1 MECPSCRADVS
12 ELAKFCSQCG
22 SALMLSCGSCGNSEA
37 LGSNFCGK
45 CGATL
50 VGDVFRSPELAPI
63 HPRAAPAERSHITV
77 MFCDLVGSTALSV
90 NLDVEDFGE
99 VISTY
104 HKRVAEIVPGFGGF
118 VSRRVGDGVLIYFGY
133 PNAHEDDPEQA
144 VRASLALIEGI
155 GRLGRPEP
163 LQIRVGIATG
173 LVVVGDLIG
182 SGNETEVLGE
192 VPNLA
197 ARLLALAEP
206 NTGVIAD
213 STRKQIGSVFAL
225 EDLGFKNLKGFTEP
239 QRAWRVLGENR
250 FKSRFEALR
259 SAETP
264 LVGRQEETELLL
276 RRWAQ
281 TRAGEGRVILFSGEA
296 GIGKSRLTV
305 AIRDLIGAEQYT
317 ELHYFCSPHHQDSA
331 LFPIINMLERAAG
344 FGREDTPAIRLDKLE
359 ALMAETSAPEQD
371 VALVADLL
379 LLPTARYEAVEPNP
393 RRRREETFEVLNRQL
408 TALARKKPVL
418 MIFED
423 LHWIDPTTRDLLDIF
438 IRRIERMPV
447 LLIATFRPDFAPLWA
462 DQPHVTVLTL
472 NRLNRFD
479 SEALVRLLALKT
491 KSLPNDLIGE
501 IVERGDGV
509 PLFLEEV
516 TKTVVDA
523 SPPRRGSSTTRPSL
537 SVPSTL
543 HASLMARLDRIGP
556 AAKEIA
562 QIGATIGREFSYELA
577 AKVAERSE
585 VEITETL
592 GRLVEAGLIFQRG
605 ELPQS
610 SFMFKHG
617 LLQDAA
623 YSTLLRDRRR
633 SLHARIAQAIEE
645 MFPEIVE
652 KQPEVVARHRTE
664 AGLGQEAAV
673 YWQRAGE
680 LALRRSA
687 GSEALKHFSN
697 ALRLLEE
704 MPDSA
709 ERWQQELDIRLGLGT
724 ALVSA
729 RGFRSAG
736 HEIVD
741 HYARAVTLGR
751 GLGDD
756 KKLFRAMWGN
766 WYTSLITG
774 HTEQALGMANE
785 LVEVAERLVDR
796 DLMLE
801 AYHSR
806 WANSHVL
813 GLNAITLADTERG
826 IALYDPERHHAH
838 AYDYGGH
845 DTGVCAY
852 AHSAITLWVTGF
864 ANQAI
869 QMSAAALELGN
880 RLGHPPSLA
889 HAAWWSAALR
899 QMLRAAEPCREY
911 AELTIRIGREQGS
924 NIFVVCPLLLGWTT
938 FQSGQITEGLER
950 MEDAVEA
957 TRQSVRR
964 FYYDY
969 ELLVFAEAL
978 LKAGEV
984 DRAEQVV
991 QEAIEVITTSR
1002 NRLFEAEAHRLLGAC
1017 LATRGGEAVP
1027 EAARRLLQAIETAD
1041 RQGALAFKLR
1051 AATNYARLWQTRERR
1066 REGRELLRQTYC
1078 QFTEGLDTPDLREA
1092 KALLDEMD
1100 VNGAAPA
1107 GSMSRVRRGA

>member
-1 MECPSCRADVS
+1 
-12 ELAKFCSQCG
+12 
-22 SALMLSCGSCGNSEA
+22 
-37 LGSNFCGK
+37 
-45 CGATL
+45 
-50 VGDVFRSPELAPI
+50 
-63 HPRAAPAERSHITV
+63 

-90 NLDVEDFGE
+90 YLDVEDLHE
-99 VISTY
+99 VIGAY
-104 HKRVAEIVPGFGGF
+104 QKRVAEIVTRFGGF
-118 VSRRVGDGVLIYFGY
+118 VARRVGDGVLVYFGY
-133 PNAHEDDPEQA
+133 PDAHEDDPEQA
-144 VRASLALIEGI
+144 VRAGLVLIEGI
-155 GRLGRPEP
+155 GLIKSREP
-163 LQIRVGIATG
+163 LQIRLGIATG
-173 LVVVGDLIG
+173 LVVVGDLIEAEN
-182 SGNETEVLGE
+182 SNEKDVLGE

-206 NTGVIAD
+206 NTIVIAD
-213 STRKQIGSVFAL
+213 STRRQVGSVFAL
-225 EDLGFKNLKGFTEP
+225 EDLGFKDLKGFNEP

-264 LVGRQEETELLL
+264 LVDRQEEIELML

-281 TRAGEGRVILFSGEA
+281 ARAGEGRVILFSGEA

-305 AIRDLIGAEQYT
+305 ALRDSLDAQQYT
-317 ELHYFCSPHHQDSA
+317 DLHYLCSPHHQDSA
-331 LFPIINMLERAAG
+331 LSPVINLLERAAG
-344 FGREDTPAIRLDKLE
+344 FGREDTPAVKLDKLE
-359 ALMAETSAPEQD
+359 ALMAETCAAERE
-371 VALVADLL
+371 VALLADLL
-379 LLPTARYEAVEPNP
+379 LLPTGRYAAVEQNP
-393 RRRREETFEVLNRQL
+393 RRRREETFEALQRQL
-408 TALARKKPVL
+408 AELAQKKPVL

-423 LHWIDPTTRDLLDIF
+423 LHWIDPTTQELLDLF
-438 IRRIERMPV
+438 IRQIERLPV
-447 LLIATFRPDFAPLWA
+447 LLIATFRPDFVAPWA

-479 SEALVRLLALKT
+479 SEALVRQLAAKGA
-491 KSLPNDLIGE
+491 SLPSDLVGE

-523 SPPRRGSSTTRPSL
+523 RPDDRAGSPPARPSL
-537 SVPSTL
+537 SVPATL

-562 QIGATIGREFSYELA
+562 QIGATIGREFSYDLA
-577 AKVAERSE
+577 AMVTERTEAELK
-585 VEITETL
+585 ETL

-605 ELPQS
+605 ELPRP
-610 SFMFKHG
+610 SFFFKHG

-623 YSTLLRDRRR
+623 YSTLLRGRRR
-633 SLHARIAQAIEE
+633 SLHARIAQAIVE
-645 MFPEIVE
+645 MFPEIAE
-652 KQPEVVARHRTE
+652 RQPEVVARHRTE
-664 AGLGQEAAV
+664 AGLRTQAAI

-687 GSEALKHFSN
+687 GSEALKHFSS

-704 MPDSA
+704 TPDA
-709 ERWQQELDIRLGLGT
+709 TERWQQELDIRLGLGT
-724 ALVSA
+724 ALIIA
-729 RGFRSAG
+729 RGFRSSG
-736 HEIVD
+736 HEIVG

-766 WYTSLITG
+766 WYTNLITG

-785 LVEVAERLVDR
+785 LVEVAERLADP

-813 GLNAITLADTERG
+813 GLNSNTLADTERG

-852 AHSAITLWVTGF
+852 AHSAITLWVKGF
-864 ANQAI
+864 AEKAT
-869 QMSAAALELGN
+869 QMSVAALELGN
-880 RLGHPPSLA
+880 QLGHPPSLA
-889 HAAWWSAALR
+889 HAAWWSATLR
-899 QMLRAAEPCREY
+899 QLLRAPEPCREY

-924 NIFVVCPLLLGWTT
+924 NMFVVCPLLLGWTM
-938 FQSGQITEGLER
+938 FQSGQVSEGLER

-964 FYYDY
+964 FYYEY

-984 DRAEQVV
+984 DRAQHVV
-991 QEAIEVITTSR
+991 QEALDCIMTSH
-1002 NRLFEAEAHRLLGAC
+1002 NRLFEAEAHRLSGAC
-1017 LATRGGEAVP
+1017 LASRGSDQIEEA
-1027 EAARRLLQAIETAD
+1027 ERRLSQAIETAD

-1051 AATNYARLWQTRERR
+1051 AATNLARLWSDQNRR
-1066 REGRELLRQTYC
+1066 AKAHELLRPIYN
-1078 QFTEGLDTPDLREA
+1078 QFMEGLDTPDLKDA
-1092 KALLDEMD
+1092 KALLDDLEAMALRAREGNALQD
-1100 VNGAAPA
+1100 IDGEVCRPTGYCIQNVL
-1107 GSMSRVRRGA
+1107 S